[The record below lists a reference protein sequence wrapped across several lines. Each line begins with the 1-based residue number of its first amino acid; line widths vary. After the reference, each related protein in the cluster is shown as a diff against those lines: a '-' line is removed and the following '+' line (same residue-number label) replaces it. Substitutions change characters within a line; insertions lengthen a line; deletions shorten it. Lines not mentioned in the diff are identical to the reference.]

1 MSALASSS
9 NYRTFY
15 YILTQILNATAVG
28 LKAKSNTKS
37 AETYFKK
44 GRQFYGFLKF
54 VLDYHSGYL
63 GFLWI

>member
-1 MSALASSS
+1 
-9 NYRTFY
+9 
-15 YILTQILNATAVG
+15 LNATAVG